1 MSKILVVDDEKHIR
15 LLLSELLKKYKYE
28 VRAAADGTEA
38 ITLLEDEPFDLIV
51 TDLHMANKGGID
63 VLKQVKEKHALS
75 EVLILTGNGTISS
88 AVEAMRLGAFEYLTK
103 PIDLKEFIVKVQKA
117 LDRHELRT
125 KLAQQE
131 AEIQAHQTMIA
142 KDLKLAA
149 QVQASIVPKS
159 MENEQYEVAVRYS
172 PMIGIGGDFSDIYHD
187 EHNRVYLT
195 IVDVT
200 GHGIAAAL

>member
-75 EVLILTGNGTISS
+75 G
-88 AVEAMRLGAFEYLTK
+88 GADFNRQRYHLFCRRGHAARCIRV
-103 PIDLKEFIVKVQKA
+103 PD
-117 LDRHELRT
+117 
-125 KLAQQE
+125 
-131 AEIQAHQTMIA
+131 QA
-142 KDLKLAA
+142 
-149 QVQASIVPKS
+149 
-159 MENEQYEVAVRYS
+159 
-172 PMIGIGGDFSDIYHD
+172 
-187 EHNRVYLT
+187 NRP
-195 IVDVT
+195 
-200 GHGIAAAL
+200 